1 MTMPRRVNAS
11 GLLQT
16 SAALVA
22 ALVIG
27 ACMSDPNL
35 AKGSGAPSYSPANAV
50 PPALSAAAN
59 ELAIPTW
66 QWTRTDTADGRT
78 VTAGG
83 PERYTLKFEGGG
95 RVLVRADCN
104 RGSGSYEV
112 NGGQMKLMPIAL
124 TRMGCPPGSQ
134 DGEFTQALSRVTSY
148 AIEGGQLSLR
158 LTDGATMRFRSTP

>member
-1 MTMPRRVNAS
+1 MHAPLPAVAPR
-11 GLLQT
+11 LLRAT
-16 SAALVA
+16 AVLAAAL
-22 ALVIG
+22 ALA

-35 AKGSGAPSYSPANAV
+35 SKGSGAPSYSPANAV
-50 PPALSAAAN
+50 PPSLSAAAN
-59 ELAIPTW
+59 ELALPTW

-78 VTAGG
+78 IAAAG
-83 PERYTLKFEGGG
+83 PERYTLRFEGGG

-112 NGGQMKLMPIAL
+112 NGAQMKLMPIAL

-134 DGEFTQALSRVTSY
+134 DGEFTQALSRVASY

-158 LTDGATMRFRSTP
+158 LTDGATMRFRATP